1 MNKYVCLYAR
11 TARKNQEAIN
21 LQIKIIKDFA
31 NKNGF
36 RNLKVFAD
44 NGVSGL
50 NVDRKGFQGLLELI
64 KSDKVSTLIVKN
76 TSRLGRSFVDAQ
88 NLMYTTL
95 PKYNVRLISIDDG
108 IDSEKD
114 EDEFMPIKNI
124 INKWYEENKSSQ
136 KNKLFAK

>member
-36 RNLKVFAD
+36 RNLKVFVD
-44 NGVSGL
+44 NGVSGFNL
-50 NVDRKGFQGLLELI
+50 DRKGFQGLLELI
-64 KSDKVSTLIVKN
+64 KSDKVSTVIVKN
-76 TSRLGRSFVDAQ
+76 MSRLGRSFVDAQ
-88 NLMYTTL
+88 KLMYTTL

-114 EDEFMPIKNI
+114 EDEF
-124 INKWYEENKSSQ
+124 
-136 KNKLFAK
+136 KLFYKIIDELYNKQIDESKKQAVR

>member
-11 TARKNQEAIN
+11 TAQKNQESIN

-36 RNLKVFAD
+36 ENLKVFVD

-76 TSRLGRSFVDAQ
+76 MSRLGRSFVDAQ
-88 NLMYTTL
+88 KLMYTTL

-108 IDSEKD
+108 VDSEKD
-114 EDEFMPIKNI
+114 EDEF
-124 INKWYEENKSSQ
+124 
-136 KNKLFAK
+136 KLFYKIIDELYNKQIDESKKQAVR